1 MCFFC
6 TKNTYI
12 LREYDENIIRGKR
25 IYILPH
31 QKNSLKHFFRH
42 IVYHFSS

>member
-1 MCFFC
+1 MVKGMCFFC

-31 QKNSLKHFFRH
+31 
-42 IVYHFSS
+42 